1 MRHAI
6 APCGAGAG
14 VAENAVLV
22 GIERHRLAMP
32 FNIRAGRIHIGK
44 SALALDHLE
53 VHQLTGRVVDIDEQG
68 ALRPAILKPPML
80 RTVDLDQRVAAVTA
94 QAPGLVAFVRQ
105 RYTRYFADLGGGF
118 DAWLGGMS
126 ANTSSGLKRKAKK
139 LAKHSGGTLDV
150 RAYRTPDELAVFHP
164 RSEEHTSELQSL
176 MSISYAV
183 FCLK

>member
-80 RTVDLDQRVAAVTA
+80 RTVDLDQLAAAVPTIA
-94 QAPGLVAFVRQ
+94 RLIGARAAR
-105 RYTRYFADLGGGF
+105 
-118 DAWLGGMS
+118 
-126 ANTSSGLKRKAKK
+126 NTI
-139 LAKHSGGTLDV
+139 
-150 RAYRTPDELAVFHP
+150 

-176 MSISYAV
+176 MRISYAV
-183 FCLK
+183 FCLTKNKSTN

>member
-44 SALALDHLE
+44 SAPALDHLE
-53 VHQLTGRVVDIDEQG
+53 VHQLTGRVVDIDEKG

-80 RTVDLDQRVAAVTA
+80 RTVDLDQR
-94 QAPGLVAFVRQ
+94 
-105 RYTRYFADLGGGF
+105 
-118 DAWLGGMS
+118 
-126 ANTSSGLKRKAKK
+126 
-139 LAKHSGGTLDV
+139 
-150 RAYRTPDELAVFHP
+150 
-164 RSEEHTSELQSL
+164 SEEHTSELQSL
-176 MSISYAV
+176 MRISYAV
-183 FCLK
+183 FCLKNKNHKYQD